1 MFILKLKNF
10 LWPITLILLYS
21 IFVLCKTSNKWVT
34 IFSIIII
41 CVILITTIKLN
52 TFLKND
58 KGLELKNNILMGAL
72 DSSIFALM
80 VFDKSFNCIF
90 INDLAALLFQNK
102 IKTFSDIITNL
113 NQDEKVK
120 EALLLLK
127 EKAYSTKSNYVD
139 VSILE
144 KEFIWWRV
152 SLNPLKTDP
161 NLLLLTITD
170 ITPSPK
176 YIQDFDNNP
185 SFLKNCIDKSPIGI
199 FCVNENNEIIFCN
212 NHLLK
217 ILETTKEKLI
227 YTKVDQTIKNTQPL
241 NKLRGNE
248 QILHASVIKDGA
260 QQHLLI
266 HNMFSSDS
274 ITAYA
279 VIEER
284 RNSTI
289 LQALNDSK
297 AYFDYI
303 FEDAPLGI
311 VITDGPEI
319 ISASNN
325 TFKQLVGSNNV
336 DNVSIFDFIHEDYRL
351 ELKQELYKV
360 ATSKNYQKKH
370 IEISLKIEKKNTI
383 VVYLDRLKGGF
394 NEASSIVVYFM
405 DISDFKEL
413 ESQLIQSQKMQAIGQ
428 LAGGIAHDFNN
439 LLTAM
444 IGYSDLLLSRYS
456 PSDPSFNDVMQIK
469 QNANRA
475 SNLTKQLLAFSR
487 QQTLQAKIIDITEVL
502 AEISLLLQRLIG
514 PQITLEV
521 NYCKNPVPIKV
532 DEMQIEQVL
541 INLAVN
547 ARDAMNQE
555 GTLSIRTSNFEVNEE
570 MKIHDITLPKGFYL
584 LLEIIDT
591 GKGIPEEYS
600 DRIFDPFFSTKEKGQ
615 GTGLGL
621 ATVYGIIKQT
631 GGFITFDSVV
641 GKGTN
646 FKIFFPGYK
655 GISVQNKNADTQE
668 TKQYL
673 QDLTGN
679 GTILLVEDEDPV
691 RSFSARAL
699 REKGYKIIEASSGE
713 EAIKIIN
720 ETKESIDLIITD
732 VIMPK
737 MDGVELV
744 NTIRNNL
751 NNNNIKVI
759 FISGYTE
766 DKFKDILEKDNI
778 TYFLPKPFTLKD
790 LAAKVKKVLDL

>member
-1 MFILKLKNF
+1 
-10 LWPITLILLYS
+10 
-21 IFVLCKTSNKWVT
+21 
-34 IFSIIII
+34 
-41 CVILITTIKLN
+41 
-52 TFLKND
+52 
-58 KGLELKNNILMGAL
+58 
-72 DSSIFALM
+72 
-80 VFDKSFNCIF
+80 
-90 INDLAALLFQNK
+90 
-102 IKTFSDIITNL
+102 
-113 NQDEKVK
+113 
-120 EALLLLK
+120 
-127 EKAYSTKSNYVD
+127 
-139 VSILE
+139 
-144 KEFIWWRV
+144 
-152 SLNPLKTDP
+152 
-161 NLLLLTITD
+161 
-170 ITPSPK
+170 
-176 YIQDFDNNP
+176 
-185 SFLKNCIDKSPIGI
+185 
-199 FCVNENNEIIFCN
+199 
-212 NHLLK
+212 
-217 ILETTKEKLI
+217 
-227 YTKVDQTIKNTQPL
+227 
-241 NKLRGNE
+241 
-248 QILHASVIKDGA
+248 
-260 QQHLLI
+260 
-266 HNMFSSDS
+266 
-274 ITAYA
+274 
-279 VIEER
+279 
-284 RNSTI
+284 
-289 LQALNDSK
+289 
-297 AYFDYI
+297 
-303 FEDAPLGI
+303 
-311 VITDGPEI
+311 
-319 ISASNN
+319 
-325 TFKQLVGSNNV
+325 
-336 DNVSIFDFIHEDYRL
+336 
-351 ELKQELYKV
+351 
-360 ATSKNYQKKH
+360 
-370 IEISLKIEKKNTI
+370 
-383 VVYLDRLKGGF
+383 
-394 NEASSIVVYFM
+394 M

-514 PQITLEV
+514 PQITLQV

-547 ARDAMNQE
+547 ARDAMNHE
-555 GTLSIRTSNFEVNEE
+555 GTLSIHTSNFEVNEE

-591 GKGIPEEYS
+591 GKGIPEEYA

-655 GISVQNKNADTQE
+655 GITIQNKNSETQE
-668 TKQYL
+668 AKQYL

-713 EAIKIIN
+713 EAIKILK
-720 ETKESIDLIITD
+720 ETQENIDLIITD

-744 NTIRNNL
+744 TTIRNNL

-766 DKFKDILEKDNI
+766 DKFKDILERDNI

-790 LAAKVKKVLDL
+790 LAAKVKKVLGL